1 MSPPVPADLPADLAT
16 LFRAAC
22 RAELQALKP
31 GNVHVHAPGHRMTIA
46 DFEVSADVAAPYIAE
61 AGAPVGRRVL
71 GAMRATMEA
80 VGQNTNLGIL
90 LLSAPI
96 AVAAERPGGV
106 LANLT
111 AVLTETTGDD
121 ARDVFLA
128 IKLANPGGLGRVSDQ
143 DVSHPPTVTLTQ
155 AMDLAADRDT
165 IARQYVTGFGDLINR
180 GLPLFQAAERS
191 FGETRAVLLLYF
203 DYASRLPDSH
213 VFRKFGS
220 VVAEEVRREFAE
232 LRDLAETN
240 DLDGLRAF
248 DLRLKARG
256 INPGTSADLTVA
268 THFLAHAVVYK

>member
-1 MSPPVPADLPADLAT
+1 MSPPGPADLAA

-31 GNVHVHAPGHRMTIA
+31 GNVHIHAPGHRMTIR
-46 DFEVSADVAAPYIAE
+46 DFEVSADVAAPHIAK

-71 GAMRATMEA
+71 GAMQATMAA

-90 LLSAPI
+90 LLCAPI

-121 ARDVFLA
+121 AQDVFQA

-143 DVSHPPTVTLTQ
+143 DVGSAPTVTLTQ

-165 IARQYVTGFGDLINR
+165 IARQYVTGFAELTER
-180 GLPLFQAAERS
+180 GLPLFRAADRS
-191 FGETRAVLLLYF
+191 FGETGAVLLLYF

-213 VFRKFGS
+213 VFRKFGPA
-220 VVAEEVRREFAE
+220 VAEEVRREFAE
-232 LRDLAETN
+232 LRDLAETE
-240 DLDGLRAF
+240 DLEGLRAF
-248 DLRLKARG
+248 DLRLKERG

-268 THFLAHAVVYK
+268 THFLAHAEVYK